1 MEEEEARGQKR
12 LLYLITAASVGESL
26 TTLFVKIKRDEEY
39 LFICVIFQCAR
50 SKCGFERVIFCDI

>member
-1 MEEEEARGQKR
+1 MEEEEARGRKR

-50 SKCGFERVIFCDI
+50 SNCGFERVIFCDI